1 MTTRSIG
8 FIGGGRVTKIILNG
22 WKRANKLPGNI
33 IVTDINQEV
42 LESLKKDFPAVKTV
56 INDSTAP
63 AACDVVFIGLHPP
76 VFGEMLQKIKT
87 VVKPTTLIVSLA
99 PKISIAKISEG
110 LGGLKNI
117 VRVIPNAPS
126 IVNNGYNPV
135 TFSSDIQSDYKQTV
149 RDLFLPLGE
158 LPEVEEDLLEAYAL
172 FTGMGP
178 TYLWFQLYEL
188 QNIVKSFGL
197 STEAIQNGMPKMIE
211 GTVKTMLNSGLSPSD
226 VMNLIPVKPL
236 GEEEAAIKGFYQ
248 NRLNALYNKL
258 KS

>member
-8 FIGGGRVTKIILNG
+8 FIGGGRITKIMLNG
-22 WKRANKLPGNI
+22 WKRADKLPGNI

-42 LESLKKDFPAVKTV
+42 LETLKKDFPAVKTF
-56 INDSTAP
+56 INDATAP
-63 AACDVVFIGLHPP
+63 ASCDVVFIGLHPP
-76 VFGEMLQKIKT
+76 VFGEILQKMKT

-117 VRVIPNAPS
+117 ARVIPNAPS

-135 TFSSDIQSDYKQTV
+135 AFSSDIQSDYKQTV

-158 LPEVEEDLLEAYAL
+158 LPEVKEDFLEAYAI

-197 STEAIQNGMPKMIE
+197 SSEAIQNGMLKMIE
-211 GTVKTMLNSGLSPSD
+211 GTIKTMLNSGLSPSE

>member
-1 MTTRSIG
+1 MITQSIG
-8 FIGGGRVTKIILNG
+8 FIGGGRITKIMLFG
-22 WKRANKLPGNI
+22 WKRANALPAHI
-33 IVTDINQEV
+33 TVTDINQEI
-42 LESLKKDFPAVKTV
+42 LDNLKKDFPSVEIVLNDPAV
-56 INDSTAP
+56 P

-76 VFGEMLQKIKT
+76 VISETLQKIKT
-87 VVKPTTLIVSLA
+87 AVKPTTLIVSLA
-99 PKISIAKISEG
+99 PKVSIAKFSEG

-126 IVNNGYNPV
+126 IVNEGYNPLA
-135 TFSSDIQSDYKQTV
+135 FSKDIQSIYKKNIL
-149 RDLFLPLGE
+149 DLLLPLGE
-158 LPEVEEDLLEAYAL
+158 SPEVNEDLLEAYAL

-188 QNIVKSFGL
+188 QELVKSFGI
-197 STEAIQNGMPKMIE
+197 SQKAIQDGLLKMIN
-211 GTVKTMLNSGLSPSD
+211 GAVKTMLESGLTSAE

-236 GEEEAAIKGFYQ
+236 GEEETVIKGFYQ